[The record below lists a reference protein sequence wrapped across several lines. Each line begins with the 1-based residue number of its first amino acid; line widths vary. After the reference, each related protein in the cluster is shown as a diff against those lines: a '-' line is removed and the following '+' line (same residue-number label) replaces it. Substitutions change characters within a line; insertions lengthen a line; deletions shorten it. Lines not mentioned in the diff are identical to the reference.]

1 MENNKLQEEPI
12 KFNLCGLIVGL
23 IVGFMLIVIC
33 PLALFGLIQIIKILG
48 KAWGWF

>member
-1 MENNKLQEEPI
+1 MENNELQEEPI

-33 PLALFGLIQIIKILG
+33 PLALFGLVQIIK
-48 KAWGWF
+48 KS

>member
-23 IVGFMLIVIC
+23 IVGFTLIVIC
-33 PLALFGLIQIIKILG
+33 PLALFGLIQIMKILG